1 MATTRA
7 LIVGVSE
14 YSKMG
19 QKNLP
24 FCKNDIIAVER
35 AFIQG
40 MKVDPADI
48 IVCGHTGKVAG
59 NDFVDALHTLSCMC
73 NKDDTFLLYFSGHG
87 GTILGSHHLLLS
99 DAQIKTKDL
108 ISYLEAIPSKNKIL
122 FLDCCMAGNF
132 EVDGSA
138 VFDITSTADEFAGKG
153 YAVIA

>member
-19 QKNLP
+19 KKNLP
-24 FCKNDIIAVER
+24 FCNNDIIAVER

-59 NDFVDALHTLSCMC
+59 NDFVDA
-73 NKDDTFLLYFSGHG
+73 
-87 GTILGSHHLLLS
+87 
-99 DAQIKTKDL
+99 
-108 ISYLEAIPSKNKIL
+108 
-122 FLDCCMAGNF
+122 
-132 EVDGSA
+132 
-138 VFDITSTADEFAGKG
+138 
-153 YAVIA
+153 